1 MIGSDSFWIKS
12 INFALVLGTR
22 RLGFDRFYLVTEK
35 CHFNLLILR
44 VILVLLY
51 EFLHV
56 SIIVQI
62 VLVISVVF
70 TDLEKL

>member
-22 RLGFDRFYLVTEK
+22 RLGFDRFFLVIEK
-35 CHFNLLILR
+35 CHFNLILR